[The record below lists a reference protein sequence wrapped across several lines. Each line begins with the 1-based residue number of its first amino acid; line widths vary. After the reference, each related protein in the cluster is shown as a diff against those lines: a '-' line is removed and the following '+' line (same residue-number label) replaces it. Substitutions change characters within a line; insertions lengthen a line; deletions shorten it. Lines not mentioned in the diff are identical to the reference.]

1 MNIAYL
7 AQAERRAV
15 TLSISFALLLATVP
29 ALAQTCANPIP
40 LTDGQTHAYDTCIAT
55 NSLPYFGGGELV
67 SPTNDVV
74 YRIHT
79 NGTPSGSFVFNG
91 SPWGL
96 LGVVMSQCN
105 EFAPLAAVYDANYDG
120 PTLPI
125 PTLPSGDNFLVV
137 TGDPSISASTCGAY
151 QVTAHITDS
160 LPPARGS
167 CGAPITYSSG
177 TRVSGNTCTATNT
190 LSELAQ
196 GVFESPQNDLAYRIH
211 PASIVDRRIY
221 INATD
226 FDATAFLLSSCS
238 VDGAASATA
247 EIPAGSSGVLT
258 LPSNLTADQYLVVTG
273 NPVGAPA
280 GCGHF
285 DFSDVVPGV
294 VTDPATFVAAL
305 RPGYYVETFSQPP
318 RGATENL
325 IHFSSNGYAYGV
337 TPTGTNA
344 KLRYVTDTHG
354 ASQAL
359 SVVATSSARSMRIS
373 LAGLPVNAIG
383 GMFNFTTGLFQPP
396 GTITV
401 TIRSGTKINSYSIR
415 GSTGFRGF
423 GSRNRI
429 DEVTISSSAPLAGNL
444 MMDNLIVGWADS
456 L

>member
-7 AQAERRAV
+7 AQAKRSAV
-15 TLSISFALLLATVP
+15 ALSISLVLLLATVP

-40 LTDGQTHAYDTCIAT
+40 LVDGQTDAYDTCYAP
-55 NSLPYFGGGELV
+55 NSLSVLGGWFD

-105 EFAPLAAVYDANYDG
+105 EYAPLAATYDANHDG

-160 LPPARGS
+160 SPPPRGS

-196 GVFESPQNDLAYRIH
+196 GVFDSPQNDLAYRIH

-258 LPSNLTADQYLVVTG
+258 LPSNLTADQYLVITG
-273 NPVGAPA
+273 SPIGDPA

-294 VTDPATFVAAL
+294 VTDLATFVAAL
-305 RPGYYVETFSQPP
+305 RPGYYAEPFSQLPHA
-318 RGATENL
+318 GSDHLMN
-325 IHFSSNGYAYGV
+325 FSRNGYAYGV

-354 ASQAL
+354 APQAL
-359 SVVATSSARSMRIS
+359 SVVATSTARSMRIS
-373 LAGLPVNAIG
+373 FAGLPVNAIG
-383 GMFNFTTGLFQPP
+383 GMFNFTAGLFQAR

-401 TIRSGTKINSYSIR
+401 TIRSGTKVKSYAIR

-423 GSRNRI
+423 GSHNRI
-429 DEVTISSSAPLAGNL
+429 DEVVISSSTPLSGNL
-444 MMDNLIVGWADS
+444 MMDNLIVGWSDA